1 MAYTIELDFGLGW
14 VDYSS
19 SLYGR
24 NPIRRQRAIYNDL
37 KPVISTVKFQLVKS
51 ADLVNQLLLS
61 SEDIPI
67 RILSG
72 GAAYFYGYVRP
83 TIKATV
89 KSSVGLEALD
99 IEAVDL
105 WYKLDRAVGT
115 TRVISGWAISNP
127 SSKSVSILHQL
138 FYDAGILDSEL
149 SLAAI
154 TATIPYLTLTA
165 GSGTYRSIIE
175 QILAETGYSARVSAA
190 GVVSLYDLGPSTIT
204 PALTLSS
211 GASGNLADGYTVE
224 RKEATAEAVDVEYNS
239 TKTLTAVMLYEDAT
253 GASAGLD
260 ASISV
265 PAGTYYPVGAA
276 LGVSVKAAMEIEDYD
291 IIAAS
296 SVTSDILYNGVL
308 SIQEFVQSGK
318 YILLRL
324 YSASGAVITRLRGTG
339 TAVVKGD
346 LVRVVRENVAGT
358 LKRDTVEF
366 KYLADTPSAQRIAR
380 IRAARHLYGAFRW
393 TLTTT
398 ELTLTPGDYVT
409 LSEAVVLG
417 ASSTLRVVSVVD
429 GPDPKTITIEAEG
442 VVAYTATAT
451 TTSNETVQ
459 PPAQGPSAQAA
470 ETALKDS
477 IALASTTLALSTAAA
492 IRSRAGAVSPGTLTV
507 SARTSLGDAYAGRIA
522 IAVSSD
528 GATYDDEMGIPSDP
542 AGVTY
547 LQDAWADT
555 DGWLV
560 FVGDGTEAVGGGVYT
575 LTPNGTLT
583 YIRTRKALDPTGTT
597 ERLRFKK
604 NGQVTAAYYYN
615 GTTYVAM
622 TLIDDGDYYIA
633 TAYITTGYSYA
644 YIRFSGPATL
654 TLPIEIDWVY
664 YGTGAYAGY
673 LSASDESSKDYTI
686 PATMLANGILSY
698 VASIRVRLYAAGG
711 TTNLL
716 GERLCSVSADPVSA
730 PVYLGPLAS
739 APSSECIAG
748 DYYWDNNTVG
758 TGTAGTPR
766 IYSGSA
772 WTEYLSSMAGY
783 QNAMVTMLA
792 DMGAW
797 ATAQGSVVAA
807 ASAIFQKLVTADA
820 FIANLFTQSITV
832 GTGGR
837 IRYETGSG
845 VQKRTVQLADEK
857 IDWLDTPDTSPASPE
872 LLRARIGRLGVG
884 GAILMDGD
892 FEAPITSTY
901 SARSLV
907 LDEIMS
913 YLSLAKTINDGM
925 VCVLQDSAYNLY
937 EITKPS
943 GGSWS
948 AKANITN
955 TANWPS
961 IIQLSDGSYI
971 CTFKS
976 TIDSKLYQVTKPVGG
991 SWSARTLIL
1000 NEVINLNGNVMQD
1013 RDGTLHS
1020 VFRLEGDYQV
1030 YEITKPDGGT
1040 WTTIKTNVYNG
1051 QGLYPYIAQDSDG
1064 AFHCVFAGSG
1074 ATPYAFVST
1083 RTGSSW
1089 GARVQ
1094 LNSASCGYTMLAED
1108 ISRTLHC
1115 IYRDSATRVLYET
1128 NKPYGGTWTTPVVIS
1143 NEQGYMSSMSQD
1155 SSGSFHILLVYWGDG
1170 KPYQIALQRYARIG
1184 AGIIESGSNTNGSW
1198 IKYGDGVRQFVEQ

>member
-507 SARTSLGDAYAGRIA
+507 SARTSLGDAYDGRIA

-542 AGVTY
+542 DGVTY
-547 LQDAWADT
+547 LQDAWATT
-555 DGWLV
+555 DGWTTT
-560 FVGDGTEAVGGGVYT
+560 GGTLSNPTGVLRFTKTGASQYARKT
-575 LTPNGTLT
+575 LTTTTGQTLRVKVRYVVGSGSPSSFT
-583 YIRTRKALDPTGTT
+583 FTTTNTVFSPTSKTI
-597 ERLRFKK
+597 
-604 NGQVTAAYYYN
+604 AS
-615 GTTYVAM
+615 
-622 TLIDDGDYYIA
+622 DGSWSVFDA
-633 TAYITTGYSYA
+633 VITTGAGSFGFYLGSFDGAETYA
-644 YIRFSGPATL
+644 LEF
-654 TLPIEIDWVY
+654 DWVY
-664 YGTGAYAGY
+664 LGTGAYAGY

-711 TTNLL
+711 TTTLL
-716 GERLCSVSADPVSA
+716 GERLCSVSADPSTA
-730 PVYLGPLAS
+730 ASYLGIGILS
-739 APSSECIAG
+739 AL
-748 DYYWDNNTVG
+748 
-758 TGTAGTPR
+758 GTATFESATVDEDGDITV
-766 IYSGSA
+766 IGNVNQVYVGDTVINYASTGGVSTLGMYKWSGSA
-772 WTEYLSSMAGY
+772 WVKTTTLAELGKAIPDFMGLSKAGISIPDATIVSLLIVQELLA
-783 QNAMVTMLA
+783 QNATITGGLYIQSGGSIRGGDRYDQDGEIIDEDVSGFFISAGGACKFAGIEFDGEESGGVQWGCPTKVGTDLTLEDIGSPALA
-792 DMGAW
+792 SLSGTD
-797 ATAQGSVVAA
+797 
-807 ASAIFQKLVTADA
+807 FA
-820 FIANLFTQSITV
+820 FIDATLNTLRRYRWNGITFGQV
-832 GTGGR
+832 GTG
-837 IRYETGSG
+837 I
-845 VQKRTVQLADEK
+845 
-857 IDWLDTPDTSPASPE
+857 
-872 LLRARIGRLGVG
+872 GVG
-884 GAILMDGD
+884 AIAGPALAALNYRDVAFVD
-892 FEAPITSTY
+892 
-901 SARSLV
+901 SA
-907 LDEIMS
+907 LDELRV
-913 YLSLAKTINDGM
+913 YRWGTTEFALLGAGLSLAPMSTPALAAMNGTDVAFID
-925 VCVLQDSAYNLY
+925 AYNEVLRLY
-937 EITKPS
+937 RWS
-943 GGSWS
+943 GS
-948 AKANITN
+948 AFSLVGTGL
-955 TANWPS
+955 S
-961 IIQLSDGSYI
+961 IPG
-971 CTFKS
+971 
-976 TIDSKLYQVTKPVGG
+976 VTTP
-991 SWSARTLIL
+991 ALAA
-1000 NEVINLNGNVMQD
+1000 LNGTDVVFCDGDLDVLRVYRFSGSGWTLLGGISVSGIGLPALAALNGTDVALA
-1013 RDGTLHS
+1013 DGTTDA
-1020 VFRLEGDYQV
+1020 VRLYRWTGTTFGKIYDAGTSGIGSTSTPAMTALNGTDV
-1030 YEITKPDGGT
+1030 VIVDGYSNKLRMYR
-1040 WTTIKTNVYNG
+1040 WPFSI
-1051 QGLYPYIAQDSDG
+1051 SR
-1064 AFHCVFAGSG
+1064 
-1074 ATPYAFVST
+1074 PYA
-1083 RTGSSW
+1083 RKLTG
-1089 GARVQ
+1089 
-1094 LNSASCGYTMLAED
+1094 
-1108 ISRTLHC
+1108 
-1115 IYRDSATRVLYET
+1115 
-1128 NKPYGGTWTTPVVIS
+1128 
-1143 NEQGYMSSMSQD
+1143 
-1155 SSGSFHILLVYWGDG
+1155 
-1170 KPYQIALQRYARIG
+1170 
-1184 AGIIESGSNTNGSW
+1184 
-1198 IKYGDGVRQFVEQ
+1198 